1 MKILFEQEVYDH
13 TTLEQYGL
21 ASYAHTDSKNKSII
35 PYVGYF
41 YSSKINDCIFI
52 LPKVFIKAEG
62 KIDDPNAPIR
72 KIAFGKEFTG
82 KDGEYLDIYSI
93 IDSDSKNN
101 PLRAHGLDR
110 MVFELSTWIYRA
122 INRFW
127 LRHPDS
133 GIIKRETSQTVVSVN
148 GDKDQTL
155 LDTILSLVKFHKDH
169 SNLFTYISIIN
180 SSGHNKIHWP
190 KTISKVQ
197 PIIQDGK
204 PYYME
209 FKNKNKVFN
218 YDEELIVLY
227 YSVLQY
233 LKKTYMF
240 LVKPNVNY
248 ELIRPSKIQSM
259 IENGRGTKLLR
270 KIRRKYF
277 KDELVQLWKLLYAFF
292 SRAENIQSGK
302 CSDEALLASTFDRV
316 FEDMVDVLVSHDIFA
331 DLKKNKDNKRI
342 DHIYKGESLL
352 GEGEIFYIGDSKYY
366 SDGNKID
373 KDSIYKQF
381 TYAKNIIQH
390 NIDLHNKEEDIDG
403 IRYRDNNTDGY
414 NFTPNFFIRGHI
426 DLNELKDGRAC
437 YNEDKLR
444 PHEQEFEPNYH
455 FPDRPFDRDTLLLQ
469 SYNINFLYVLA
480 SYVNKMQTGDI
491 QKKLHKLFKSDLLKK
506 YNTEF
511 DFYIVTPTINKT
523 KFIEKHFYEFRGQM
537 YSLESGDII
546 FGFNSQKDATQYRA
560 KLADLQDKFKG
571 EATVKEHKLC

>member
-1 MKILFEQEVYDH
+1 MKILFEREVYDY
-13 TTLEQYGL
+13 TLLEKYGL
-21 ASYAHTDSKNKSII
+21 TSYAHTDRENKSII

-52 LPKVFIKAEG
+52 LPKVFIKV
-62 KIDDPNAPIR
+62 DDTGELIR
-72 KIAFGKEFTG
+72 KIAFGKEFTD
-82 KDGEYLDIYSI
+82 KDGDYLDIYSI
-93 IDSDSKNN
+93 IDADSKDS
-101 PLRAHGLDR
+101 PLKAHGLDK

-122 INRFW
+122 VHRFW

-155 LDTILSLVKFHKDH
+155 LDTILSLVQFHKDH

-180 SSGHNKIHWP
+180 SSGHNKAHWS
-190 KTISKVQ
+190 KTISKVL
-197 PIIQDGK
+197 PIIQDGN
-204 PYYME
+204 PYYVE
-209 FKNKNKVFN
+209 FKNKSKVFN

-240 LVKPNVNY
+240 AVKPNVNY
-248 ELIRPSKIQSM
+248 DLIRPSKIQSM
-259 IENGRGTKLLR
+259 IDNGRGTKLLR

-277 KDELVQLWKLLYAFF
+277 KDELVQLWKLLFAFF
-292 SRAENIQSGK
+292 SKAENIKSGK

-316 FEDMVDVLVSHDIFA
+316 FEDMVDVLVSHDLFA

-352 GEGEIFYIGDSKYY
+352 GDGDIFYIGDSKYY
-366 SDGNKID
+366 SDGHDID
-373 KDSIYKQF
+373 PDSVYKQF

-390 NIDLHNKEEDIDG
+390 NIDLQNMKLEIDG
-403 IRYRDNNTDGY
+403 IRYRDNDTDGY

-426 DLNELKDGRAC
+426 DLDELKDGKAC

-444 PHEQEFEPNYH
+444 PHEQEFDANYH
-455 FPDRPFDRDTLLLQ
+455 FADRPFDRDTLLLQ

-480 SYVNKMQTGDI
+480 SYVKKTQTSEV
-491 QKKLHKLFKSDLLKK
+491 QNRLHKLFRRDLLRK
-506 YNTEF
+506 YDTEF
-511 DFYIVTPTINKT
+511 DFYMVTPTIGKDN
-523 KFIEKHFYEFRGQM
+523 FIRKHFYEFRGQM
-537 YSLESGDII
+537 YSLKNGDII
-546 FGFNSQKDATQYRA
+546 FGFNSQKDETKYQNRLY
-560 KLADLQDKFKG
+560 DLQAKFHG
-571 EATVKEHKLC
+571 EATVKEYKLC